1 MKNNKL
7 TYLALTISSLFMLG
21 GCSSLRQDSAHAGV
35 QQEILKTVAEDDKN
49 LISKVTDQK
58 LEEKP
63 APIVLVETK
72 KEARF
77 NLFVNKAPVGA
88 ILQSL
93 VDGTSYSLIM
103 PEELSGNL
111 SLNLKNV
118 TAFDVLETLKNV
130 YHYDYEVQDKRI
142 IVYPNGVRTK
152 IFVMNHLI
160 GKRVGNSE
168 LKVSSGSLTD
178 NPIRTNTN
186 NNGVTNTSNFGS
198 GQQNTSNST
207 KVTTTTES
215 DFWKEIGSVIEIM
228 LEKKDGRSVVVS
240 PETNTIVVRG
250 LPKEV
255 NEVEKYLRKVQA
267 IIDKQVIIEA
277 KLIEV
282 QLNSGMQTGINWAA
296 FGKINGNPIGMGY
309 GLANASTATNISGT
323 INNPSVNLPG
333 LLGAATTL
341 GTVGNPISNSSL
353 FSMAF
358 GSSNFASVLN
368 FLETQ
373 GSLQVLSSP
382 RIATLNNQKAIL
394 KVGTDEFFITNVT
407 TTSTSTSAGTTSTP
421 SVSTQP
427 FFSGIALDITP
438 QIDDNGLVTMHVHP
452 AVSQVT
458 TVTKNI
464 NLGTLGNLVLPLASS
479 TISETDSIVKVE
491 SNKIVA
497 IGGLMKQY
505 SKKDRSQLP
514 GVGDAP
520 VVGNAFKNV
529 DDNFTKYELVI
540 LLKPQVIT
548 TQADWE
554 TSLKEVRNRL
564 ADFDPPS
571 KNITVTKNKE

>member
-21 GCSSLRQDSAHAGV
+21 GCSSLRQDGAHAGV
-35 QQEILKTVAEDDKN
+35 QQEILKTVAEEN
-49 LISKVTDQK
+49 ITAKVTEQK

-63 APIVLVETK
+63 APIIITETK

-93 VDGTSYSLIM
+93 VDGTSYSLVM
-103 PEELSGNL
+103 PEDLTGNL

-215 DFWKEIGSVIEIM
+215 DFWKEIGSVVEIM

>member
-7 TYLALTISSLFMLG
+7 TYLALTISSIFMLG
-21 GCSSLRQDSAHAGV
+21 GCSSLRQDGAHAGV
-35 QQEILKTVAEDDKN
+35 QQEILKTVAEEN
-49 LISKVTDQK
+49 ITAKVTEQK

-63 APIVLVETK
+63 APIIITETK

-93 VDGTSYSLIM
+93 VDGTSYSLVM
-103 PEELSGNL
+103 PEDLTGNL

-215 DFWKEIGSVIEIM
+215 DFWKEIGSVVEIM